1 MLLKMPP
8 WTACTPSLLSFPRLH
23 FLHSRL
29 LLERDFTIVDTV
41 ASPQVPALSPPHPQG
56 KWSVAYGSVAV
67 VSLTMLRE
75 ETKRLLREWS
85 QQSLTPQSFDSSFS
99 AVDELTMQYLV
110 QSSQHASFYTHTN
123 MGESSSSSS
132 FTSRR
137 FNTYASEVTSLLPST
152 ATAQYLLYTSLQ
164 SLASVTVLLDQV
176 FVMIVVII
184 TLVAAY
190 VIYILLLSSLKDKLF
205 TITFS
210 LMHSVELALLRL
222 VGLRKTSAISILLTQ
237 LLFFTLPGILAGLLL
252 SLGLYL
258 LLAVLFNK
266 SLLLDLPLFPPLSSY
281 LLSAFIGLL
290 SPLLAL
296 AAPALSFLKQKL
308 IDAIDIQHSV
318 GSPEFELTR
327 RV

>member
-1 MLLKMPP
+1 MPP

-29 LLERDFTIVDTV
+29 LLERDFIIADTV
-41 ASPQVPALSPPHPQG
+41 ASPQVLALSPPHPQG

-85 QQSLTPQSFDSSFS
+85 QQSLAPQSFDSSFS
-99 AVDELTMQYLV
+99 VVDELTMQYLI

-132 FTSRR
+132 FTFRR
-137 FNTYASEVTSLLPST
+137 FNAYASEVTSLLPST
-152 ATAQYLLYTSLQ
+152 VTAQYLLYASLQ

-190 VIYILLLSSLKDKLF
+190 VIYILLLSSLKDKLSAL
-205 TITFS
+205 TSS
-210 LMHSVELALLRL
+210 LTHSVELALLRL
-222 VGLRKTSAISILLTQ
+222 VGLHKTSAISILLTQ